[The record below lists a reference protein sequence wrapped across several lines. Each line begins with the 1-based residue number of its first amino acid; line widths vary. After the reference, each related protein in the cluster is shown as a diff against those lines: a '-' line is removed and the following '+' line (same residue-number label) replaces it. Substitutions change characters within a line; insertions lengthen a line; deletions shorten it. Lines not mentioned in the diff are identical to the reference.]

1 MISRQ
6 MYALVENRP
15 GNRMFGEPFY
25 IGIGNAQKRYG
36 MHLCLSRRNK
46 HYNSH
51 LQEVINA
58 HLSVSVRPLVKTLCI
73 GSSRYIS
80 ELEKKAIKA
89 YGGNRLE
96 GGVLCNMTRGGDGP
110 PSELMSNPVIL
121 AKVSAA
127 SKATFQRPGYREAHA
142 ARAKAAYVSQELR
155 DRVGAATKAAL
166 AKPESRARLLAALDR
181 IHAQRTPE
189 QYREYAKKARDNHPE
204 RAEAD
209 RQRLIARQAAI
220 TADPVL
226 AAKRREIRSRDAK
239 AAWADPIMRAA
250 RLARMKGVR
259 KDTSSPE
266 WKAARAKAVAAMH
279 AAKRAKKALRLQA
292 EAIVNPTRIID
303 SDN

>member
-25 IGIGNAQKRYG
+25 IGIGNTARPRKHLTLAKYG
-36 MHLCLSRRNK
+36 A
-46 HYNSH
+46 HYNADVQKVIERH
-51 LQEVINA
+51 LVAGVQPG
-58 HLSVSVRPLVKTLCI
+58 VRTLVV
-73 GSSRYIS
+73 GPPVYIA
-80 ELEKKAIKA
+80 ELEQKAIA
-89 YGGNRLE
+89 LYGRHRVKQERGI
-96 GGVLCNMTRGGDGP
+96 LCNISKGGDGADA
-110 PSELMSNPVIL
+110 ELMSDPEIL
-121 AKVSAA
+121 AKISAA
-127 SKATFQRPGYREAHA
+127 SKAMFDRPGYRAAHS
-142 ARAKAAYVSQELR
+142 ARSKAAYASQELR

-166 AKPESRARLLAALDR
+166 AKPENRARLLAALDR

-189 QYREYAKKARDNHPE
+189 QYREYAKKARDNDPG

-239 AAWADPIMRAA
+239 AQWAANRDKMITSLR
-250 RLARMKGVR
+250 GV
-259 KDTSSPE
+259 KKTATPA

-279 AAKRAKKALRLQA
+279 AAKRAKKALRLEA
-292 EAIVNPTRIID
+292 EANGNLTRATATQ
-303 SDN
+303 